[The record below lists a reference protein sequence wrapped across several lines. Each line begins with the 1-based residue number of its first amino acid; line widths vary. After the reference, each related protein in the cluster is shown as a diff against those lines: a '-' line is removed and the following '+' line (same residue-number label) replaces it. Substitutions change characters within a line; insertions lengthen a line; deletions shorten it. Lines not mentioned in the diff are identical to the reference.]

1 METDSIE
8 IPRDGVRWSGHSL
21 DVKFLLAALDAHP
34 DELVID
40 ERLCGCVKAEVIPLD
55 QGDGWMIQWSVQG
68 RDIGETSVV
77 GSKSC
82 TEFGMPAMLKRSSVL
97 AYEVPVYAWTQT
109 RGVDSLHHRHP

>member
-1 METDSIE
+1 MFTFFLKETEGEQDTE
-8 IPRDGVRWSGHSL
+8 GAVE
-21 DVKFLLAALDAHP
+21 
-34 DELVID
+34 ELTRIS
-40 ERLCGCVKAEVIPLD
+40 AD
-55 QGDGWMIQWSVQG
+55 QGLLLRCPDKLPVANY
-68 RDIGETSVV
+68 RDILWYSEVTPSVV